1 MQWRCGLGRRMR
13 QEEVS
18 KWQAADAEQC
28 WCAAIWT
35 KGLFAY
41 LKHIAEMRF
50 QRSHRKL
57 SPFARQCV
65 CVFRLTEVLL
75 SPITLLDAWKAF
87 TSLRSPMTG
96 GDLGQ
101 EKVF

>member
-65 CVFRLTEVLL
+65 CVFRLTEGEKKAKKKPQSIKVSEMRNTPRLTYCVL
-75 SPITLLDAWKAF
+75 
-87 TSLRSPMTG
+87 
-96 GDLGQ
+96 
-101 EKVF
+101 

>member
-1 MQWRCGLGRRMR
+1 MR

-18 KWQAADAEQC
+18 KWQPADAEQC

-50 QRSHRKL
+50 RKSHTKL
-57 SPFARQCV
+57 SPFARQCM
-65 CVFRLTEVLL
+65 CVFRLAEVLL
-75 SPITLLDAWKAF
+75 SPVTFLDAWKAF
-87 TSLRSPMTG
+87 TPLDSLMTG

-101 EKVF
+101 EKMFCSLF